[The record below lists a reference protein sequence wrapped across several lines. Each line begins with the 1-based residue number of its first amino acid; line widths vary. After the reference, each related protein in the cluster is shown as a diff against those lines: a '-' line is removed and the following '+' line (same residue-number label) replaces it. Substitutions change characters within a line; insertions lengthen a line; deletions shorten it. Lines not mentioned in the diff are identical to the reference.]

1 MSMDARA
8 RTAGGGRWRDA
19 IAPYVERG
27 PIGALMLGLSSGA
40 PFALIAATLT
50 TRLAE
55 AGVDKKLVT
64 AFALTFLFY
73 NVKFLWAPLIDRGRL
88 PILGPL
94 LGQRRSWLCIC
105 ALGVAG
111 SLIWL
116 GYADPSGN
124 LSAVVAAAL
133 STAFFGASL
142 DIVVDAYRIESL
154 SRKQLGAGSGM
165 SQYGWRLGAA
175 GAGALALV
183 VANRWGWTAAYAA
196 GAVFML
202 PALLAALLLGEP
214 RGHAVELAAEPAT
227 RGWKAVR
234 VAVVAPLAD
243 FLGRPGALLVL
254 GFILIHKL
262 GDTLANLS
270 LRLLF
275 ADLGFDKDV
284 IAAWDVGLGLAAT
297 LFGVLAGGIVF
308 NRLGMMRSVM
318 LSLVLMA
325 VSNLG
330 FAWLA
335 TVGSSAPALGAAV
348 GFENFASGVGGVAV
362 VAYLSW
368 LCNLRFTATQFALL
382 SALASVVGRLMSG
395 ATAGVL
401 IEKLGFLDFYLLTTV
416 LALPGIFLFALLM
429 QRGSPDVRAGP
440 RD

>member
-1 MSMDARA
+1 MEPD
-8 RTAGGGRWRDA
+8 GRKADSGSWRGA
-19 IAPYVERG
+19 IAPYIERG
-27 PIGALMLGLSSGA
+27 PIGALLLGLSSGA
-40 PFALIAATLT
+40 PFAFIAATLT

-55 AGVDKKLVT
+55 AGIDKKLVT

-88 PILGPL
+88 PVLGAL
-94 LGQRRSWLCIC
+94 LGQRRSWLCVC
-105 ALGVAG
+105 AVGVAG
-111 SLIWL
+111 SLVWL
-116 GYADPSGN
+116 GSADPLGN
-124 LSAVVAAAL
+124 LGGVVAAAL
-133 STAFFGASL
+133 ATAFFGASL

-154 SRKQLGAGSGM
+154 SPEQLGVGSGM

-183 VANRWGWTAAYAA
+183 VANRWGWSAAYAA
-196 GAVFML
+196 GAVFMV

-214 RGHAVELAAEPAT
+214 PRHASASAAEVEI
-227 RGWKAVR
+227 RGWKAVQ

-243 FLGRPGALLVL
+243 FLRRPGALLVL
-254 GFILIHKL
+254 AFILVHKL

-297 LFGVLAGGIVF
+297 LLGILAGGIVY

-318 LSLVLMA
+318 VSLVLMA

-382 SALASVVGRLMSG
+382 SALASVAGRLMSG
-395 ATAGVL
+395 ATAGAL
-401 IEKLGFLDFYLLTTV
+401 IEKLGFIDFYLLTTL
-416 LALPGIFLFALLM
+416 LALPGIVLFALLM
-429 QRGSPDVRAGP
+429 RRGRPEAAIGATH
-440 RD
+440 